1 MKDSIRC
8 VFLFG
13 LLLGLSH
20 AFHPVLPVVGQ
31 SYHTSIQMG
40 GFFDF
45 DRLHGSGSADKEDLD
60 AQWELQQ
67 KILAERRDHMD
78 KKHLK
83 KKYTT
88 PQKLELGGNENKQAA
103 KKVDI
108 TNDMIVDEPKGKKK
122 TPAAGASAP
131 KFKMPWE
138 K

>member
-1 MKDSIRC
+1 MNNIIRC

-13 LLLGLSH
+13 LLLDLIH
-20 AFHPVLPVVGQ
+20 AFHTTFPVGH
-31 SYHTSIQMG
+31 SIHTSIQMG

-45 DRLHGSGSADKEDLD
+45 DRLHGSGSAGKEDLD

-83 KKYTT
+83 KKYNT

-108 TNDMIVDEPKGKKK
+108 TDDMIVDEPKGKKK
-122 TPAAGASAP
+122 APANANASAP